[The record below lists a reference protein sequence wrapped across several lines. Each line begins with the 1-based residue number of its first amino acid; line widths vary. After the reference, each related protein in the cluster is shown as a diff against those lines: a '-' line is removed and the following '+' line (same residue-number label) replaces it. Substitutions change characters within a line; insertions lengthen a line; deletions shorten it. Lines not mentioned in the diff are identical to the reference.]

1 MPALVVTNTC
11 FQFVVPSEIVYDHI
25 SAKDKTYAGVEGSEH
40 FFTPCKPEF
49 GDTKKRLFDYV
60 DGWLAKAGRF

>member
-1 MPALVVTNTC
+1 MV
-11 FQFVVPSEIVYDHI
+11 VYDHI
-25 SAKDKTYAGVEGSEH
+25 AAKDKTYAGVEGSEH